1 VDFVDDN
8 LIVLAASVLGV
19 IVIVTAIVMTVR
31 LIKLW
36 RDIKRSR
43 RRLDGHLTG
52 IEAGT
57 ARTQAG
63 IAHLQRLSDQEN
75 AEIALIQTHL
85 AELQVLAG
93 HAGRAFAVLRAPLRY
108 IGR

>member
-8 LIVLAASVLGV
+8 LIVLAAGVLAV

-31 LIKLW
+31 LVKLW
-36 RDIKRSR
+36 RDIKRTR
-43 RRLDGHLTG
+43 RRLDGHLTD
-52 IEAGT
+52 IQTGT

-63 IAHLQRLSDQEN
+63 IAYIQGLSAEEN
-75 AEIALIQTHL
+75 AQVALIRGHL
-85 AELQVLAG
+85 SELQVLAG

-108 IGR
+108 FGR